1 MTTTVYCIVY
11 FAILRS
17 KREHAIVN
25 SDMKFFLLPSSFR
38 KRSNNGSGVI
48 LPATTKHE
56 ILGILQLG
64 LHDQSNLCNLLH
76 NRMVIQPLEIPLNLS
91 KTLCAVTPSSSSKF
105 RRGISCIDVLRD
117 LLDVFVPGVRVCN
130 EFVGVAVM
138 IGGIRVDPMTGI
150 VVESV
155 AFTFH
160 CL

>member
-1 MTTTVYCIVY
+1 MVLVCQVLWQLKPFQYCNI
-11 FAILRS
+11 AKMLSLICL
-17 KREHAIVN
+17 
-25 SDMKFFLLPSSFR
+25 DFLLM
-38 KRSNNGSGVI
+38 I

-91 KTLCAVTPSSSSKF
+91 KILYAVMPSSSSKF

-117 LLDVFVPGVRVCN
+117 LLDVFVTGVRVCD

-138 IGGIRVDPMTGI
+138 IGGIRVDLMTRI